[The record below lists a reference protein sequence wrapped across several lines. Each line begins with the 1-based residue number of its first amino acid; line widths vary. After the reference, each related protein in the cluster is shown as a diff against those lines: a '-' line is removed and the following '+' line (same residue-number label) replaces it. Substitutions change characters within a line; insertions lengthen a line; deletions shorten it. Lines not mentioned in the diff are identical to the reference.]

1 MSRTNPD
8 PHEAG
13 YVYQPT
19 NAVTA
24 FFPASQGVQAMLGA
38 LSEAGFAGE
47 KVDVFSG
54 EQGAEQLDLAGEK
67 HGAWVHFRRRL
78 ESALADEAEVYQ
90 RAEQVLRAGGSVVEV
105 FTDGSAGQKE
115 VAAGVLK
122 VHHGEEVTYWGA
134 MVIEHL

>member
-19 NAVTA
+19 RAVTA

-54 EQGAEQLDLAGEK
+54 EQGAERLDLAGEK
-67 HGAWVHFRRRL
+67 HGAWVRFRRGL

-90 RAEQVLRAGGSVVEV
+90 RAEQVLRSGGSVVADL
-105 FTDGSAGQKE
+105 TDGGAGEKE

-122 VHHGEEVTYWGA
+122 VHHGEEVTYWGN

>member
-19 NAVTA
+19 RAVTA
-24 FFPASQGVQAMLGA
+24 FFPANRGVQAMLGA

-54 EQGAEQLDLAGEK
+54 VRGAEQLDLTGET
-67 HGAWVHFRRRL
+67 HGAWVRFRRGL

-90 RAEQVLRAGGSVVEV
+90 RAEQVLRAGRSVVAV
-105 FTDGSAGQKE
+105 FTDGGAGE
-115 VAAGVLK
+115 R
-122 VHHGEEVTYWGA
+122 
-134 MVIEHL
+134 

>member
-1 MSRTNPD
+1 
-8 PHEAG
+8 
-13 YVYQPT
+13 
-19 NAVTA
+19 
-24 FFPASQGVQAMLGA
+24 MLGA
-38 LSEAGFAGE
+38 LSEAGFASE

-67 HGAWVHFRRRL
+67 HGVWARFRRGL
-78 ESALADEAEVYQ
+78 EHALADETELYQ
-90 RAEQVLRAGGSVVEV
+90 RAEQVLRSGGSVVEV

-122 VHHGEEVTYWGA
+122 VHHGEEVTYWGT